1 MKKVDFTHPLA
12 IKIRKQIV
20 QALNDFNMIED
31 GDKLMVCVSGGK
43 DSSVLLALLTEIQR
57 RSERQFQIEAAILD
71 QKQPGFDATLFISWV
86 ESLGVR
92 LHVVEKDTYSIVKE
106 KVQGTTYCSLC
117 SRLRRAILYDYAH
130 DHGFTKL
137 ALGHHRDD
145 VVHTALL
152 NMFYIGTMGS
162 MPAKLKSDDERNI
175 LVRPLTYVS
184 ERDIEEL
191 AAAWDFPI
199 IPCNLCGSQDG
210 LKRVRIKKLVRD
222 LEKEIPNIYASIQTS
237 LGNIKPSQ
245 LMDQQLWDFK
255 NLKAASSITSAS
267 QEASNEASKKSSQ
280 ALDV

>member
-1 MKKVDFTHPLA
+1 MSTVNFEHPLA
-12 IKIRKQIV
+12 IKIRKQIT

-31 GDKLMVCVSGGK
+31 GDKVMVCVSGGK

-57 RSERQFQIEAAILD
+57 RSERKFQVEAAILD
-71 QKQPGFDATLFISWV
+71 QKQPGFDATAFKAWV
-86 ESLGVR
+86 ESIGVK
-92 LHVVEKDTYSIVKE
+92 LHIVEKDTYSIVKE
-106 KVQGTTYCSLC
+106 KVQGATYCSLC

-130 DHGFTKL
+130 AKGFTKL

-152 NMFYIGTMGS
+152 NLFYVGTMAA

-191 AAAWDFPI
+191 AAAWNFPI

-210 LKRVRIKKLVRD
+210 LKRQRIKKLVRD
-222 LEKEIPNIYASIQTS
+222 LEKEIPNVYASIQTA

-245 LMDQQLWDFK
+245 LMDQELWDFK
-255 NLKAASSITSAS
+255 NLKVSPSSP
-267 QEASNEASKKSSQ
+267 QDERPQPEPNEELK
-280 ALDV
+280 V

>member
-1 MKKVDFTHPLA
+1 MTAVDFNNPLA
-12 IKIRKQIV
+12 VKIRKQIV
-20 QALNDFNMIED
+20 QALNDFNMIEE
-31 GDKLMVCVSGGK
+31 GDKVMVCVSGGK

-57 RSERQFQIEAAILD
+57 RSERNFTVEAAILD
-71 QKQPGFDATLFISWV
+71 QKQPGFEVTAFKRWV
-86 ESLGVR
+86 ETLDVPF
-92 LHVVEKDTYSIVKE
+92 HIVERDTYSIVRE

-130 DHGFTKL
+130 ANGFTKL

-152 NMFYIGTMGS
+152 NLFYVGTMAA
-162 MPAKLKSDDERNI
+162 MPAKLKSDDEKNI

-191 AAAWDFPI
+191 AAAWNFPI

-210 LKRVRIKKLVRD
+210 LKRQRVKRLVRD
-222 LEKEIPNIYASIQTS
+222 LEKEIPNIYASIQTA

-245 LMDQQLWDFK
+245 LMDQELWDFK
-255 NLKAASSITSAS
+255 NLKTDKIPKSDS
-267 QEASNEASKKSSQ
+267 QKD
-280 ALDV
+280 L